1 MIVCWGERVVQG
13 LLFAPSAICM
23 SSLRERAAV
32 SCAGVSPELSHR
44 PLTLGQGDG
53 EVSGLGDSRPLTN
66 IQKRG
71 EGIGCRVRERD
82 GEFDLGCVKCKVP
95 GRHPGVSEV
104 LGDCHV

>member
-1 MIVCWGERVVQG
+1 MQG
-13 LLFAPSAICM
+13 LLLAPSAICV
-23 SSLRERAAV
+23 SSRRERAAV
-32 SCAGVSPELSHR
+32 PCAGVSCELSRR
-44 PLTLGQGDG
+44 PHTLGRGDG

-66 IQKRG
+66 MQKRG
-71 EGIGCRVRERD
+71 AGIGCRVRERD